1 MKNAP
6 TKVSQKAPKRRQKTT
21 KKHHKTL
28 PKRAPKLLGNCVRER
43 PATSR
48 YYWQSALEVRRGAK
62 TCDKSVPEKL
72 PRSAKNHQKSTQ
84 KVAIFH
90 AKSHQKYWKIT
101 KKTPKNLKKVWPKM
115 SPKCAKNSK
124 KKLICGTC
132 FWHNFRTISAFV
144 WEGLL
149 TPDTL
154 LDAKRVGGIPILGS
168 ETQGQANRRA
178 QKSFFEEDND
188 FWRFFLNF
196 LCFFV
201 PPFYLLFFWL
211 RVFLFIRQKNT
222 KKLFNEK
229 KTKNIPH
236 IFCLKNIAERE
247 LLQPMQRTTRTGQS
261 EGSKM
266 TSKMYVKAAKN
277 VSKRRQKTRAK
288 TTKKYRK
295 IAKKHQKLEK
305 KGDPKCR
312 QNAQKTAKENAK
324 QTRKKDVNFDE
335 KSTFLIHSS

>member
-1 MKNAP
+1 
-6 TKVSQKAPKRRQKTT
+6 
-21 KKHHKTL
+21 
-28 PKRAPKLLGNCVRER
+28 
-43 PATSR
+43 
-48 YYWQSALEVRRGAK
+48 
-62 TCDKSVPEKL
+62 
-72 PRSAKNHQKSTQ
+72 
-84 KVAIFH
+84 
-90 AKSHQKYWKIT
+90 
-101 KKTPKNLKKVWPKM
+101 M

-222 KKLFNEK
+222 KKLFNETKNKKYSTHFLFEKHCRARAPATQAKNNEDRPIWGQQNDVENVRKSRQKWVQKATKNDGKNHQKILKNNK
-229 KTKNIPH
+229 KT
-236 IFCLKNIAERE
+236 
-247 LLQPMQRTTRTGQS
+247 QTTW
-261 EGSKM
+261 
-266 TSKMYVKAAKN
+266 
-277 VSKRRQKTRAK
+277 
-288 TTKKYRK
+288 KKSDNG
-295 IAKKHQKLEK
+295 KLSHFK
-305 KGDPKCR
+305 
-312 QNAQKTAKENAK
+312 
-324 QTRKKDVNFDE
+324 
-335 KSTFLIHSS
+335 